1 MTDQPRPTSS
11 EPIGPAEP
19 TLTDPFPTVQPRVS
33 ADDTALPA
41 ATFTGRTPRKTGAVR
56 AGVIVGTG
64 LLVAIAAA
72 VAMGASPAPS
82 SSGGSPQAVPSQGSG
97 NQGNGNHG
105 NGNQGNGRFG
115 PFGGFGGFGP
125 LGAGGPGKPF
135 GGSGAVGGR
144 GFGDIKVTAVSGS
157 SVSLATDDG
166 WTRTIT
172 VAGTTTITKGG
183 AAATLA
189 DLAVGDSVR
198 LSQTRNADGTY
209 TIKAIAIVLPQVA
222 GTVTAVGSDTVTIT
236 LRDGTSQTIRTN
248 GSTAYHLGQADGKRS
263 DVSVGS
269 AILATGEKA
278 ADGSLTA
285 SSVWVRL
292 PRVAGTVTAI
302 DGSTITISRRDGTTV
317 TIHAGSATAIR
328 VAGIDNAKLSDIATG
343 MVIAAEGTQR
353 ADGSI
358 DARAIGA
365 GKLGKGLGRDR
376 QPGGA
381 PDGSPAPNASSG
393 TTG

>member
-1 MTDQPRPTSS
+1 MTDQPRPAPS
-11 EPIGPAEP
+11 EPVAPAEA
-19 TLTDPFPTVQPRVS
+19 TLTDPFPTAQPHVS
-33 ADDTALPA
+33 ADGAALPA

-64 LLVAIAAA
+64 LLVAIGAA

-82 SSGGSPQAVPSQGSG
+82 SSGGSPQAVPS
-97 NQGNGNHG
+97 QGNGNHG

-125 LGAGGPGKPF
+125 PGAGGPGKPF
-135 GGSGAVGGR
+135 GGPGAVAGR

-172 VAGTTTITKGG
+172 VTGTTTITKGG

-222 GTVTAVGSDTVTIT
+222 GTVTAVGTDTITIT

-248 GSTAYHLGQADGKRS
+248 GSTAYHLEQADGKRS

-269 AILATGEKA
+269 AIVATGEKA

-292 PRVAGTVTAI
+292 PHVAGTVTAI

-317 TIHAGSATAIR
+317 TIHAGSATTIR
-328 VAGIDNAKLSDIATG
+328 VAGVDNAKLSDITTG
-343 MVIAAEGTQR
+343 MVIAVEGTQR

-365 GKLGKGLGRDR
+365 GKLGKPGKGPGHDR